1 MGKAFQSS
9 GTITSAGGGGIS
21 QAIDPDRV
29 GQAALGSGVASAA
42 QQLAQYYLKAADK
55 LYPVIETD
63 GGRTVEI
70 LITKGAVY
78 NGKSLGE
85 DAYRGLLKRTGTT
98 SRRYEGD

>member
-1 MGKAFQSS
+1 VG
-9 GTITSAGGGGIS
+9 SAG
-21 QAIDPDRV
+21 
-29 GQAALGSGVASAA
+29 

-78 NGKSLGE
+78 SGKALAK
-85 DAYRGLLKRTGTT
+85 DDYRGLLKRTGTN
-98 SRRYEGD
+98 SRRYEDD